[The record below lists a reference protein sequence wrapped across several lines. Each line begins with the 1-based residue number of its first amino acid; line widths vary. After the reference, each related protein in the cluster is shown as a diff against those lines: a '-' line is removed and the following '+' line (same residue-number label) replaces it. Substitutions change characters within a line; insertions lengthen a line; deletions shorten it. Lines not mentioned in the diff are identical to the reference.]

1 MNKNLFLVSA
11 FLLVFVYVNA
21 QIPTN
26 GLVAWY
32 PFTGNTLDSSGNNNH
47 GTNNGATLT
56 TDRFG
61 KANSAYSFNGSS
73 NNISIG
79 NFSNWDMYKSNFTMS
94 VWFETNDTTHT
105 REQMLIGKDSACSGP
120 GQFRFE
126 INEWG
131 GSSPSN
137 NISVVAIGLTNANQ
151 FRYFPLPNRKVWINA
166 IIVKSNKNSFMY
178 VNGNL
183 VATYTNDTSV
193 TLGSYS
199 FNCYIGAR
207 LATPSCATK
216 GNLVNFF
223 WGKLDDIRIYNRT
236 LDSASVQAL
245 YHEGGYDAPKTTI
258 PTNGLVAWYPF
269 TGNTLDSSGNNN
281 HGTNN
286 GATLTTDRFGKTNC
300 AYQFNGTNGVSRIR
314 VPDSKSLTVGSA
326 LTISLWVKYN
336 SLANND
342 NILLEKGTYG
352 NGISDGYNLYFDNN
366 FGKLPYY
373 EKGLLYGNG
382 SSSYGIGDTSNLD
395 NGWHHMLV
403 VYNPSIGNRIYIDGK
418 LKRQYQ
424 PSLCTSCKILNSTN
438 PLYIGN
444 TGFGIPWNGS
454 IDDIRIYNTSIDS
467 VGVQALYHEGG
478 YATNSTIPSNG
489 LVAWYPFTGNTLD
502 SSGNNN
508 HGTNNGATLT
518 TDRFGKTNSAYLFNG
533 SSGVTRI
540 RVPDSK
546 SLTVGSALT
555 ISLWVKYN
563 SLANNANVFL
573 QKGTGGGC
581 LSTGYNLSYDNNFGS
596 MPYMK
601 GLGYGQN
608 NICAGI
614 VDSSNLDNNWH
625 HIVVVYNPPS
635 GNTIYF
641 DGISKG
647 KGNFSSCSSCTILNS
662 TNPLYIGNTGFGIPW
677 NGNIDDIRIYNKS
690 IDSTGV
696 QALYHEGGYLGI
708 PLPVKFEDIS
718 GLKSGNA
725 IKINWHSSTEQNT
738 SLFIIQHSTDGTSFT
753 DIGTVKAIGSGANG
767 YSFTDNNPTTYPLN
781 GVLYYRLK
789 SVDKDGSS
797 SYSKV
802 ISVQLTIDNF
812 QLSIYP
818 NPAKDKITLNANN
831 IASIQVI
838 DNLGRVVKTQT
849 FKDATNPTLSLGGL
863 QAGIYHLRV
872 QTTDG
877 KVSGVGFVKE

>member
-131 GSSPSN
+131 GSSPYN
-137 NISVVAIGLTNANQ
+137 NISVVATGLTNANQ

-336 SLANND
+336 SLANN
-342 NILLEKGTYG
+342 
-352 NGISDGYNLYFDNN
+352 
-366 FGKLPYY
+366 
-373 EKGLLYGNG
+373 
-382 SSSYGIGDTSNLD
+382 
-395 NGWHHMLV
+395 
-403 VYNPSIGNRIYIDGK
+403 
-418 LKRQYQ
+418 
-424 PSLCTSCKILNSTN
+424 
-438 PLYIGN
+438 
-444 TGFGIPWNGS
+444 
-454 IDDIRIYNTSIDS
+454 
-467 VGVQALYHEGG
+467 
-478 YATNSTIPSNG
+478 
-489 LVAWYPFTGNTLD
+489 
-502 SSGNNN
+502 
-508 HGTNNGATLT
+508 
-518 TDRFGKTNSAYLFNG
+518 
-533 SSGVTRI
+533 
-540 RVPDSK
+540 
-546 SLTVGSALT
+546 
-555 ISLWVKYN
+555 
-563 SLANNANVFL
+563 ANVFL

-596 MPYMK
+596 MPYIK

-608 NICAGI
+608 NMCAGI

-647 KGNFSSCSSCTILNS
+647 KGNFSSCPSCSILNS
-662 TNPLYIGNTGFGIPW
+662 TNPLYIGNTGYGIPW
-677 NGNIDDIRIYNKS
+677 DGKIDDIRIYNKS

-753 DIGTVKAIGSGANG
+753 DIGTVKAIGSGANS
-767 YSFTDNNPTTYPLN
+767 YQFTDNAPTPYPLN

-797 SYSKV
+797 TYSKV

-812 QLSIYP
+812 QLSITP
-818 NPAKDKITLNANN
+818 NPAKSIVTIKGNH

-838 DNLGRVVKTQT
+838 DNLGRVVKTVSL
-849 FKDATNPTLSLGGL
+849 KDATNPTLSVSGL
-863 QAGIYHLRV
+863 PMGVYHLRV

-877 KVSGVGFVKE
+877 KVNGVGFVKE